1 MTRSSP
7 GSVRNRSG
15 GLRAAVI
22 LTGAV
27 MLIAGVSLTIA
38 GPALYRAGVLDL
50 AVAREGLQQ
59 MAMFTLLAAAGVGT
73 LAFLLAIAGRAHRA
87 GILAVLLVIAGGM
100 SGGGLYSQ
108 QVSLRALPPIN
119 DAQTDWTQPVA
130 FTEATLRARAAAGAV
145 RVRDDAVVVEGN
157 GRWSGMTFAAA
168 QAEVYRDIVP
178 LLTEKP
184 VADVVAVAAAAAR
197 RLGFRVTQ
205 SDPRAGVVEAVHDT
219 GWYGLVYDV
228 AVRVRRE
235 DRGARVDV
243 RSTSRLAGH
252 DLGENAALI
261 KQLTD
266 EIALQLQLSAP

>member
-27 MLIAGVSLTIA
+27 MLVAGISLTIA

-59 MAMFTLLAAAGVGT
+59 IAMFTLLAAAGAGT
-73 LAFLLAIAGRAHRA
+73 LAFLLAMAGRAHRA
-87 GILAVLLVIAGGM
+87 GILAVLLIIPGGMAGG
-100 SGGGLYSQ
+100 SLYSQ
-108 QVSLRALPPIN
+108 QVSFRALPPIN

-145 RVRDDAVVVEGN
+145 RVRDDAVVAEGN

-266 EIALQLQLSAP
+266 EIALQLQLSAS